1 MSLADGVKAA
11 KEADA
16 QSDNQRDETRKDLRR
31 KLHFKVV
38 EGLGPTLYDRQMS
51 DAELKLRVMEMLE
64 WALDQEQSVALTR
77 TDRLGL
83 LQEIAD
89 DIAMHVA
96 AADPSPVAVD
106 REGVPQELIE
116 REKELFRRQA
126 EQEGKPE
133 KVIDRIVEGKLRKFV
148 AEACLLEQAFVKDPD
163 RSVGDLLNDVGKEVG
178 AEVAVGGF
186 RRFKLGEASET

>member
-1 MSLADGVKAA
+1 MSLADRVKAA

-77 TDRLGL
+77 TDRLG
-83 LQEIAD
+83 
-89 DIAMHVA
+89 
-96 AADPSPVAVD
+96 
-106 REGVPQELIE
+106 
-116 REKELFRRQA
+116 
-126 EQEGKPE
+126 
-133 KVIDRIVEGKLRKFV
+133 
-148 AEACLLEQAFVKDPD
+148 
-163 RSVGDLLNDVGKEVG
+163 
-178 AEVAVGGF
+178 
-186 RRFKLGEASET
+186 